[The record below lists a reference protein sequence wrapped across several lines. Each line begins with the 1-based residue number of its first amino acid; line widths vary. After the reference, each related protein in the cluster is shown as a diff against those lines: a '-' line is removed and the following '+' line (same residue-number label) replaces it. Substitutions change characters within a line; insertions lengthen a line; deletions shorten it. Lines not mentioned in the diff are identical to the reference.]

1 VTYRDL
7 ALKAR
12 TGAGWCAALLGF
24 AIPVSTA
31 FDGTLV
37 VMLVFAWIIALPVS
51 FREWGRTCLQVRPAL
66 VALLLF
72 CALSIACLYSPA
84 SWKGAWSSLSKYLD
98 LALIAVFAWA
108 AATRT
113 VRRRALYAYLAAVAL
128 SLLVSYGTVIG
139 LWERLPG
146 LYTKAE
152 YPIGFRLS
160 VTHNLLVSLGAFAS
174 LLIAR
179 ELRRE
184 RPAAAAVML
193 ALALA
198 CIFNVLFI
206 VIGRTGYVVLAALLV
221 YFSCTIARSR
231 RTALVAVLVMTTLFA
246 SAYLGSQYF
255 GDRMQDIAS
264 DLTQWKPGE
273 KDETS
278 VGQRIGYHRTTLEI
292 IREHPL
298 SGVGTGGF
306 SQAFADKVR
315 GTPARA
321 TTNPH
326 NDYLMIAAQAGLP
339 ALALLIA
346 LYVVIWREAP
356 RLASTL
362 ERDLVRGL
370 LLTIAI
376 GGLFNT
382 LLMDHV
388 EGLLFAWATGLLFA
402 CRDDR
407 PREV

>member
-1 VTYRDL
+1 MTYRDL
-7 ALKAR
+7 ALTAR
-12 TGAGWCAALLGF
+12 AGAGWCAALLGF

-51 FREWGRTCLQVRPAL
+51 LREWGGTYLEVKPAL

-72 CALSIACLYSPA
+72 CALAIACFHGPA
-84 SWKGAWSSLSKYLD
+84 TWTMARASLLKYLD
-98 LALIAVFAWA
+98 LALVAVFAWA
-108 AATRT
+108 AATQT
-113 VRRRALYAYLAAVAL
+113 VRRRALYAYLTAVAL
-128 SLLVSYGTVIG
+128 SLLVSYGTAIG
-139 LWERLPG
+139 LWDRLPG
-146 LYTKAE
+146 LHTHPG

-160 VTHNLLVSLGAFAS
+160 VTHNILVSFGAFAS
-174 LLIAR
+174 LSIAR
-179 ELRRE
+179 ELRHK
-184 RPAAAAVML
+184 RPGAAAVML
-193 ALALA
+193 GLALA
-198 CIFNVLFI
+198 CIFNVLFV
-206 VIGRTGYVVLAALLV
+206 VIGRTGYVVLGALLL
-221 YFSCTIARSR
+221 YFSFTVARSR
-231 RTALVAVLVMTTLFA
+231 RRALVAALVMTTLFA

-273 KDETS
+273 NDETS
-278 VGQRIGYHRTTLEI
+278 VGQRIGYYGTTLEI

-298 SGVGTGGF
+298 TGVGAGGF
-306 SQAFADKVR
+306 AQAFAAKVR

-362 ERDLVRGL
+362 ERDLARGL
-370 LLTIAI
+370 VLTLAI

-388 EGLLFAWATGLLFA
+388 EGLFFAWATGLLFA
-402 CRDDR
+402 FRPDG